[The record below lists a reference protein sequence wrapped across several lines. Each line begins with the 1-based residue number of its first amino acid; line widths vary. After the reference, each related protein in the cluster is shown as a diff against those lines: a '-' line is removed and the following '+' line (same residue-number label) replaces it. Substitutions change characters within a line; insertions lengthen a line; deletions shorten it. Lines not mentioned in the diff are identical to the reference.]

1 MLGELRR
8 DPEVM
13 SMLIGTRLQPQ
24 RRAAK
29 PQYLVSSS
37 TMMLV
42 RGKALN
48 LAVFSA
54 YDSPT
59 DLEWVRAVTARW
71 IDDLRR
77 LNP

>member
-1 MLGELRR
+1 VLGELRR
-8 DPEVM
+8 DSEVM

-29 PQYLVSSS
+29 PQYLVSST
-37 TMMLV
+37 TMLLV

-54 YDSPT
+54 YDGPT
-59 DLEWVRAVTARW
+59 DVEWVRAITARW